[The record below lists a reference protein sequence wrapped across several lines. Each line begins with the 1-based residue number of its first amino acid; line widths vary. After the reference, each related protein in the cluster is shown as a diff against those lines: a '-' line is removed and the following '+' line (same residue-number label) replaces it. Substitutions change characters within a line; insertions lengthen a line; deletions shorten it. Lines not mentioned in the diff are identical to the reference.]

1 MSVLSDIL
9 SSRSRAWVFGLLFD
23 GNGRE
28 YYVRELERL
37 SDLSV
42 MSIKQELDNL
52 SALELVRYRKS
63 GNRLY
68 YSANK
73 KHQLYPDIV
82 SIVTKTTGIIP
93 HLKEV
98 LADSRIEIA
107 FVFGSFARGEEG
119 TGSDIDLFVVGDL
132 GMRELSTLL
141 SGCQERYDREINPH
155 VVDRAELNKALR
167 EPGSF
172 ISRIAK
178 TEKIFIKGTDDE
190 FTKVCR

>member
-73 KHQLYPDIV
+73 KH
-82 SIVTKTTGIIP
+82 
-93 HLKEV
+93 
-98 LADSRIEIA
+98 
-107 FVFGSFARGEEG
+107 
-119 TGSDIDLFVVGDL
+119 
-132 GMRELSTLL
+132 
-141 SGCQERYDREINPH
+141 
-155 VVDRAELNKALR
+155 
-167 EPGSF
+167 
-172 ISRIAK
+172 
-178 TEKIFIKGTDDE
+178 
-190 FTKVCR
+190 